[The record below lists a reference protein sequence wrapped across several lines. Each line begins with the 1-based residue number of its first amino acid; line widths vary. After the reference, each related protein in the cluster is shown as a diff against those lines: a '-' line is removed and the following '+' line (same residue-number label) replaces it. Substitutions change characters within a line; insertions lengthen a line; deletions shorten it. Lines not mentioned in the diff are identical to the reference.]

1 MNRVLDLDAPLFKE
15 DWADYPA
22 TMVLELSKRGWLKDS
37 DKILEMKTAVATIAE
52 KFEDTEYEYL
62 REQYE
67 ELAKRFAEMK

>member
-1 MNRVLDLDAPLFKE
+1 
-15 DWADYPA
+15 
-22 TMVLELSKRGWLKDS
+22 
-37 DKILEMKTAVATIAE
+37 MKTAVATIAE